1 MASVM
6 KRLTMMFIIK
16 RMREVENMKKN
27 YLTPEINPVIIN
39 TEDIMNG
46 SDTEIDVNPLWDE
59 E

>member
-1 MASVM
+1 
-6 KRLTMMFIIK
+6 
-16 RMREVENMKKN
+16 MREVKNMKKN

-46 SDTEIDVNPLWDE
+46 SDTDIDVTPLWDE